1 MQTNAIASEIQTD
14 SKDGVA
20 GDSKAAVARDS
31 KDAAARDSKDAVA
44 RDSKDAVARN
54 SKDAVAK
61 NSKDAVAGDSK
72 EAEEEKIDINFLI
85 MKKAALEEEEKRLAK
100 KEAEIMAIQQEINNK
115 IEKLTLLRNEI
126 RSETAAKKTV
136 EDQKLKHLIKV
147 YSAMKPQNAAGL
159 IEKLDKKLAIELL
172 SMMKGE
178 DVGKILSY
186 VNIEKAT
193 AISEGL
199 AKR

>member
-1 MQTNAIASEIQTD
+1 MKSSTRIFFALKRMKLSTQILLAFLITVKLVLGAVVLYRVGLDSLFVGTNAIASELQ
-14 SKDGVA
+14 A
-20 GDSKAAVARDS
+20 
-31 KDAAARDSKDAVA
+31 
-44 RDSKDAVARN
+44 N
-54 SKDAVAK
+54 SKDAVAL
-61 NSKDAVAGDSK
+61 DAK
-72 EAEEEKIDINFLI
+72 EIKEEKIDINFLI

-100 KEAEIMAIQQEINNK
+100 KEAELMVIQKEINNK
-115 IEKLTLLRNEI
+115 IENLTRLRNEI
-126 RSETAAKKTV
+126 RSEIAAKNAV

-172 SMMKGE
+172 SKMKGE

-193 AISEGL
+193 LISEGL
-199 AKR
+199 AKRE

>member
-1 MQTNAIASEIQTD
+1 MITVKLILGAVVLYRVGLDSLFVGTNAIASELQ
-14 SKDGVA
+14 A
-20 GDSKAAVARDS
+20 
-31 KDAAARDSKDAVA
+31 
-44 RDSKDAVARN
+44 N
-54 SKDAVAK
+54 SKDAVAL
-61 NSKDAVAGDSK
+61 DAK
-72 EAEEEKIDINFLI
+72 EIKEEKIDINFLI

-100 KEAEIMAIQQEINNK
+100 KEAELMVIQKEINNK
-115 IEKLTLLRNEI
+115 IENLTRLRNEI
-126 RSETAAKKTV
+126 RSEIAAKNAV

-172 SMMKGE
+172 SKMKGE

-193 AISEGL
+193 LISEGL
-199 AKR
+199 AKRE

>member
-1 MQTNAIASEIQTD
+1 MKSSTRIFFALKRMKLSTQILLAFLITVKLILGAVVLYRVGLDSLFVGTNAIASELQ
-14 SKDGVA
+14 A
-20 GDSKAAVARDS
+20 
-31 KDAAARDSKDAVA
+31 
-44 RDSKDAVARN
+44 N
-54 SKDAVAK
+54 SKDAVAL
-61 NSKDAVAGDSK
+61 DAK
-72 EAEEEKIDINFLI
+72 EIKEEKIDINFLI

-100 KEAEIMAIQQEINNK
+100 KEAELMVIQKEINNK
-115 IEKLTLLRNEI
+115 IENLTRLRNEI
-126 RSETAAKKTV
+126 RSEIAAKNAV

-172 SMMKGE
+172 SKMKGE

-193 AISEGL
+193 LISEGL
-199 AKR
+199 AKRE